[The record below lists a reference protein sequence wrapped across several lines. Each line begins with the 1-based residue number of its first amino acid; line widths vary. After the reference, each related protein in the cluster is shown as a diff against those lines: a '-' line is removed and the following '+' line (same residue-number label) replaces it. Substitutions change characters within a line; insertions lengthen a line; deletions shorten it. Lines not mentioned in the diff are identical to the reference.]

1 MDRSRAKKKILH
13 NERGDM
19 GVGVLIVFIS
29 MILVAAVVATVL
41 ITTAFEVQQQTEHT
55 GNIAIIEV
63 STGFKVINVLGDRYN
78 PDDDWNENRNMIE
91 ILEVKV
97 ALFAGSSDI
106 NVSDVIIET
115 SSSKT
120 DRTLSFLDTDQASE
134 YNETASATQYTV
146 CPVRDLRPF
155 NESNR
160 YALMTPGDV
169 AIFYIDTNAT
179 GLELFTQTSFTIKI
193 IPKHGV
199 ATQISLTTPSV
210 YGNRCISIS

>member
-1 MDRSRAKKKILH
+1 MERHRAREKIRQ

-55 GNIAIIEV
+55 GNIAIIDV

-78 PDDDWNENRNMIE
+78 PADDWDGNRNIIE
-91 ILEVKV
+91 ILKVKV
-97 ALFAGSSDI
+97 GLFAGSSDI
-106 NVSDVIIET
+106 NVSDVIIEA
-115 SSSKT
+115 SSNYMDLTVSYV
-120 DRTLSFLDTDQASE
+120 DTDQTSE
-134 YNETASATQYTV
+134 YNETATATRFTV
-146 CPVRDLRPF
+146 EPVRDLSPF
-155 NESNR
+155 NESR
-160 YALMTPGDV
+160 SFSMMTPGDLV
-169 AIFYIDTNAT
+169 IIYINTNAT
-179 GLELFTQTSFTIKI
+179 GLELFTQTAFTIKI